1 MFRVPGFGWG
11 FFYIFIQNK
20 KEVFMD
26 FKKVIMFLFALL
38 MLVGC
43 AGTQDNSDETRAR
56 ANEAYQEVDAE

>member
-1 MFRVPGFGWG
+1 
-11 FFYIFIQNK
+11 
-20 KEVFMD
+20 MD